1 VRSLGCRMQE
11 RRMRVSTWVCVWS
24 RGDYEDDE
32 EVEKEGGISSVEEGG
47 ISSVEEGGISSVEEG
62 GISSAEEGVMPPAEE
77 GGIPSAGE
85 GGIPSAGEGGIP
97 SAERV
102 LSCRSRRM
110 DTYRSGRILEF

>member
-1 VRSLGCRMQE
+1 
-11 RRMRVSTWVCVWS
+11 MRVSTWVCVWS

-47 ISSVEEGGISSVEEG
+47 ISS
-62 GISSAEEGVMPPAEE
+62 
-77 GGIPSAGE
+77 
-85 GGIPSAGEGGIP
+85 AGEGGIP

>member
-1 VRSLGCRMQE
+1 
-11 RRMRVSTWVCVWS
+11 MRVSTWVCGWS

-32 EVEKEGGISSVEEGG
+32 EVEG
-47 ISSVEEGGISSVEEG
+47 EG

-77 GGIPSAGE
+77 GGIPSAKE
-85 GGIPSAGEGGIP
+85 GGISSAEEGGIP

-110 DTYRSGRILEF
+110 DTYRSGRILGL